1 MGLGTWLSKPGE
13 VSQAVAVALKSGYK
27 HIDCAAVYQNEPE
40 VRAGLKEAFDTGIK
54 REGIFSF
61 TSVHTNYRGCGIR
74 CASLVSKLIL
84 RYFYHIKAMEYFS
97 QTRRRHSKLEKNSY

>member
-40 VRAGLKEAFDTGIK
+40 VRAGLKEAFDAGIK
-54 REGIFSF
+54 REGIFHLQAF
-61 TSVHTNYRGCGIR
+61 ILTIEGV
-74 CASLVSKLIL
+74 ASAVLHWTANL
-84 RYFYHIKAMEYFS
+84 F
-97 QTRRRHSKLEKNSY
+97 

>member
-40 VRAGLKEAFDTGIK
+40 VRAGLKQAFDTGIK
-54 REGIFSF
+54 REGIFF
-61 TSVHTNYRGCGIR
+61 HLQAFILIIEGV
-74 CASLVSKLIL
+74 ASAVLHWTANL
-84 RYFYHIKAMEYFS
+84 F
-97 QTRRRHSKLEKNSY
+97 